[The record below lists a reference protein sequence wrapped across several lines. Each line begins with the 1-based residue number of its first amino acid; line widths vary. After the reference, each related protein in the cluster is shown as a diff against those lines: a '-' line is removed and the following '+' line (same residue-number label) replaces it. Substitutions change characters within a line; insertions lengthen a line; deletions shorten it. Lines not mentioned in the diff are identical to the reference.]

1 MSNLPAVLLS
11 LRGLAEREQEAKAF
25 YQEWLTA
32 LCSSTSALAGRC
44 WLADAKEDWQ
54 TFDAE
59 EDWRPVAAAGQAE
72 GIPELPAERLEELRR
87 DRMAILAR
95 SAPTTAGPSTAGQAS
110 DEAGCTEVWAPWLV
124 AGEFRGAVV
133 VVFAITNPQAQQG
146 CLRFVVEAC
155 ESVERFH
162 LLDDRR
168 TAVSKAK
175 AATQEQELD
184 ALIRRYIER
193 QSVVSNIANYGQ
205 WFLKC
210 DRLTVLVNHGRT
222 FRVAAVSGATEVLER
237 SGAVRALVDIAKRS
251 APLERTIVFPRPED
265 LTDWTRELD
274 VVPEHGPDDKLTAA
288 LQRYVDQHFAKRLIF
303 VPLIVYGHK
312 DERGEVH
319 RPYAY
324 TPIPLGALIIET
336 FGNDPPPAD
345 EPRKIAA
352 LARSATAALRTAR
365 QYESLWLLPLW
376 RVLGNI
382 WQFLFGPG
390 KLLRTALIVALIG
403 AAVTAAIFTEA
414 DDTAYC
420 RGRLRPVAERRV
432 FAPLDGIVREP
443 LVKHGDTVR
452 AGQPLV
458 KLENTDLQI
467 ARADL
472 QGKLTSAEQQKLAAE
487 QTQLR
492 TGAQS
497 SPTDETRLAG
507 EIDRLKKEIES
518 LKNQIE
524 MIDKKLAE
532 LVITSPIAGEI
543 TTWNADEL
551 LRGRPV
557 RQGQQLLTVAAVA
570 GDWEL
575 ELSLPDDRSGR
586 VVDAAR
592 TAAAVEQP
600 LRVTYS
606 PALDPGTVREAR
618 VVEIQNSADLREDEG
633 NVVLVRAAI
642 KKEDLP
648 QRRPGAEVA
657 AHVHCGRRSTAYVW
671 TRDLVDFVR
680 SRILFRWF

>member
-1 MSNLPAVLLS
+1 MSQLPAVLLS
-11 LRGLAEREQEAKAF
+11 LRGLAEREQDAKPF

-32 LCSSTSALAGRC
+32 LCGSTSALAGRC
-44 WLADAKEDWQ
+44 WLVDAKGNWQ
-54 TFDAE
+54 
-59 EDWRPVAAAGQAE
+59 PVAAAGQAE
-72 GIPELPAERLEELRR
+72 GIPELPTERLEELRR
-87 DRMAILAR
+87 DGIPLLAR
-95 SAPTTAGPSTAGQAS
+95 SAPTADGATNDDSAY
-110 DEAGCTEVWAPWLV
+110 TEVWAPWLV
-124 AGEFRGAVV
+124 AGELRGAVV
-133 VVFAITNPQAQQG
+133 VVFAIASPQAQQG

-168 TAVSKAK
+168 TALRQVEASEREREFD
-175 AATQEQELD
+175 AALRRSLD
-184 ALIRRYIER
+184 LKTLAA
-193 QSVVSNIANYGQ
+193 VIANDGRL
-205 WFLKC
+205 FLGA
-210 DRLTVLVNHGRT
+210 DRFAVLVPHGRT
-222 FRVAAVSGATEVLER
+222 FRVAAVSGQTTLAQR
-237 SGAVRALVDIAKRS
+237 AGAVRALRDIARDC
-251 APLERTIVFPRPED
+251 ALPGETITYPNAAANHDP
-265 LTDWTRELD
+265 
-274 VVPEHGPDDKLTAA
+274 KLAAA
-288 LQRYVDQHFAKRLIF
+288 LSSYVDKHFVKRFTF
-303 VPLIVYGHK
+303 VPLV
-312 DERGEVH
+312 D
-319 RPYAY
+319 
-324 TPIPLGALIIET
+324 T
-336 FGNDPPPAD
+336 PPAD
-345 EPRKIAA
+345 ESEPRNDAKPIAHRPRRLGALVIESFGDGTAPADEAHKIAVV
-352 LARSATAALRTAR
+352 ARSASAALRSAR
-365 QYESLWLLPLW
+365 QYESLWLLPVW
-376 RVLGNI
+376 RVLGNA
-382 WQFLFGPG
+382 WQACFGPG
-390 KLLRTALIVALIG
+390 KLLRTALVVALVGG
-403 AAVTAAIFTEA
+403 AIAAAIFTEA

-432 FAPLDGIVREP
+432 FAQLDGIVREP
-443 LVKHGDTVR
+443 LVKHGDTVK

-492 TGAQS
+492 TRAQG
-497 SPTDETRLAG
+497 TDAETTRLEG
-507 EIDRLKKEIES
+507 EVSRLQKEIES
-518 LKNQIE
+518 LKNQIVQV
-524 MIDKKLAE
+524 DKKIAE

-592 TAAAVEQP
+592 MAAAEEKS

-633 NVVLVRAAI
+633 NIVLVRAAI

-671 TRDLVDFVR
+671 TRDVVDFVR

>member
-11 LRGLAEREQEAKAF
+11 LRGLAEREQEAKTF

-32 LCSSTSALAGRC
+32 LCVSTSALAGRC
-44 WLADAKEDWQ
+44 WLVDAKG
-54 TFDAE
+54 T
-59 EDWRPVAAAGQAE
+59 WRPVAAAGQAE
-72 GIPELPAERLEELRR
+72 GIPELPIERLEELRR
-87 DRMAILAR
+87 DRMSLLAS
-95 SAPTTAGPSTAGQAS
+95 SAPTTAGPSTAGRPGDDA
-110 DEAGCTEVWAPWLV
+110 ACTEIWAPWLV
-124 AGEFRGAVV
+124 AGDLRGAVV

-168 TAVSKAK
+168 
-175 AATQEQELD
+175 AALRRVEASEREQEFDAALRRSLD
-184 ALIRRYIER
+184 LKTLAA
-193 QSVVSNIANYGQ
+193 VIANDGRL
-205 WFLKC
+205 FLGA
-210 DRLTVLVNHGRT
+210 DRVAVLVPRGRS
-222 FRVAAVSGATEVLER
+222 FRVAAVSGQTTLAQR
-237 SGAVRALVDIAKRS
+237 GGAVRALRDIAAAC
-251 APLERTIVFPRPED
+251 APPGETITYPNATASHDP
-265 LTDWTRELD
+265 
-274 VVPEHGPDDKLTAA
+274 KLAAA
-288 LQRYVDQHFAKRLIF
+288 LSSYVDKHFVKRFAF
-303 VPLIVYGHK
+303 VPLLDTPPLNESNR
-312 DERGEVH
+312 DETKPTAPRA
-319 RPYAY
+319 RR
-324 TPIPLGALIIET
+324 LGALIIES
-336 FGNDPPPAD
+336 FGDGLAPAD
-345 EPRKIAA
+345 EARKIAVV
-352 LARSATAALRTAR
+352 ARSASAALRSAR
-365 QYESLWLLPLW
+365 QYESLWLLPVW
-376 RVLGNI
+376 RVLGNA
-382 WQFLFGPG
+382 WQACFGPG
-390 KLLRTALIVALIG
+390 KLLRTALVVAVIG
-403 AAVTAAIFTEA
+403 AVVAAAFLIEA

-497 SPTDETRLAG
+497 TPTDETRLAG

-524 MIDKKLAE
+524 MIDRKLAE

-592 TAAAVEQP
+592 TAAAEQKP